1 MKLIKFLQNLVI
13 FLTFIRLLSHKNKIK
28 IQRKYLEA
36 DKTTYNHGKI
46 INIYIVYEISK
57 SYNISNCPRLESN
70 LFGAVKLTKNPGVD
84 EYKYP
89 GYGVG
94 FDGKG
99 QFSFGNG
106 YGRNVIIFGVGMT
119 SSVHVDNKEK
129 KNFNS
134 R

>member
-57 SYNISNCPRLESN
+57 N
-70 LFGAVKLTKNPGVD
+70 
-84 EYKYP
+84 
-89 GYGVG
+89 
-94 FDGKG
+94 
-99 QFSFGNG
+99 
-106 YGRNVIIFGVGMT
+106 
-119 SSVHVDNKEK
+119 DNEQL
-129 KNFNS
+129 N
-134 R
+134 